1 MTNRAL
7 GRSLVPNQPIEALE
21 PRLVFAAASAGVNP
35 SSVNQI
41 VTTIQFDLAPAAVR
55 EGLGALALSSGLRD
69 PASNANQF
77 IRLGNSSGLET
88 FTLDVRGA
96 GSKLSLTVDK
106 NGQRFTPPVK
116 STTTWSA
123 LNTSQPAAA
132 AQISRMIL
140 EMRLSPLRSGSTIQV
155 STDHL
160 GQRTYTVTLKGLPT
174 TTGRTRGAPSS
185 GDAFTVSVNQAG
197 NPVGEA
203 MLPFSVFS
211 DAIQIGINALA
222 PAGQALFSNSTQLV
236 RVRTLYGA
244 TSYTTSFTSPGR
256 VTTVTVNAAGA
267 PTTLPSKAGDLF
279 FNASFGAQLGLS
291 ALASALGYVGDIS
304 ATTPI
309 HVFNEG
315 QGQSVYSVKLPISK
329 TMPNGRA
336 VNYFIT
342 ISVDQDG
349 NPTVMPESGEG
360 LSPSSARTG

>member
-1 MTNRAL
+1 MINRAL
-7 GRSLVPNQPIEALE
+7 RLSFVPDQSIEALE
-21 PRLVFAAASAGVNP
+21 PRLVFAAALGG
-35 SSVNQI
+35 SSPPAINQI
-41 VTTIQFDLAPAAVR
+41 VSTIQFDLAPAAVR
-55 EGLGALALSSGLRD
+55 EGLGALALSSGFRD
-69 PASNANQF
+69 PATNANQF
-77 IRLGNSSGLET
+77 IRLGNYSGLET
-88 FTLDVRGA
+88 FTLDIRGA

-140 EMRLSPLRSGSTIQV
+140 EMRLSPLRSGSSIQV

-160 GQRTYTVTLKGLPT
+160 GQSTYTVSLKSLST
-174 TTGRTRGAPSS
+174 TTGRSRGAQSS
-185 GDAFTVSVNQAG
+185 SESITVSVNQAG

-236 RVRTLYGA
+236 RVRTLYSA

-267 PTTLPSKAGDLF
+267 PTTLPSKSGDVF
-279 FNASFGAQLGLS
+279 FNASFNAQLGLS

-309 HVFNEG
+309 YVFNEG
-315 QGQSVYSVKLPISK
+315 QGQSVYTVKLPINK
-329 TMPNGRA
+329 TMPNGRS

-349 NPTVMPESGEG
+349 NPTVMPETGDVFT
-360 LSPSSARTG
+360 PRSARTG